1 MQTFY
6 KKNYIHK
13 LFKNIYENYEVK
25 ILRHKKWNK
34 NEKKM
39 PPAFASTQKKEKK
52 TVRLTC
58 GVRAGR
64 TARSESSARTPAN
77 ARARNRN
84 LYWQAGNDYSFLC
97 LYMLLYL

>member
-39 PPAFASTQKKEKK
+39 PPAFASTQKKGKK

-84 LYWQAGNDYSFLC
+84 LGTCSRTGEHLATPGEAT
-97 LYMLLYL
+97 